1 MSTYFKE
8 INYEEDKMTDYD
20 AEQSIEFMTQY
31 GMGFVCDPNDE
42 GPEIHCMSEIVLYE
56 YRKNRK
62 NWLSRNGEH
71 ISGYLNNYHQ
81 QLCVDRGYKYA
92 ITIEIDTI
100 PVFTSLNKDDIY
112 KYFTDNEQDF
122 NNSKIRKIIF
132 IKFKL
137 IEEGEKDDII
147 ENNFKIK
154 RINNNNT

>member
-1 MSTYFKE
+1 
-8 INYEEDKMTDYD
+8 
-20 AEQSIEFMTQY
+20 
-31 GMGFVCDPNDE
+31 
-42 GPEIHCMSEIVLYE
+42 MSEVVLYE

-81 QLCVDRGYKYA
+81 QLCVDRGYKYT

-112 KYFTDNEQDF
+112 KYFTDNEEDF

-132 IKFKL
+132 IKFEL
-137 IEEGEKDDII
+137 IEEVDKDDII

-154 RINNNNT
+154 EINNINK